1 MIDIT
6 LTMADKDFLTG
17 EHRLQV
23 SNGEFFSEVESMLQQ
38 GRCVRI
44 PVKGTS
50 MIPFIV
56 EGRDEVEAGPV
67 SGELRRRDIVLARTD
82 RGIVMH
88 RIYRIS
94 GSGTEAEFTLMG
106 DGNLYMTETCPACD
120 IIGRANAIFR
130 RGRRVDTDGR
140 CERLKARIWMS
151 LRPVRRFLIPA
162 WNFFHRSGYNDN
174 QSIDWTI

>member
-1 MIDIT
+1 
-6 LTMADKDFLTG
+6 MADKDFLTG
-17 EHRLQV
+17 EHIIEI
-23 SNGEFFSEVESMLQQ
+23 SNGDFFSGVESMLRE
-38 GRCVRI
+38 GRSVRM

-94 GSGTEAEFTLMG
+94 GCGSDARFTLMG

-120 IIGRANAIFR
+120 VIGKANAIFR
-130 RGRRVDTDGR
+130 KGRRVDTGGK
-140 CERLKARIWMS
+140 CERLKAWIWMS
-151 LRPVRRFLIPA
+151 LRPARRFLIPV
-162 WNFFHRSGYNDN
+162 WKFFHRSR
-174 QSIDWTI
+174 IH